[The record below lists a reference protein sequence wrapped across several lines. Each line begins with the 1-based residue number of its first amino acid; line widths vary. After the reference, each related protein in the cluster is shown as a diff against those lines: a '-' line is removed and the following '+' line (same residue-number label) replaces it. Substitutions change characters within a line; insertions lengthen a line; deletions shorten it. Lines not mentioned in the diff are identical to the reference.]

1 MNNIIFFNPRSGKYN
16 HTLPL
21 SILQIAASIQGKHNY
36 VIVDGNLEK
45 DPWKKIKEYIQSGE
59 YKYFASTVMPGPQLK
74 QAIPITKK
82 IKLEFPEIINIW
94 GGYFASNQYKSAI
107 NSGYIDYIIYGTGDY
122 TFPHLI
128 NALENKLKLD
138 EIENLIYKNGDEI
151 IKNKKGEIPDQDL
164 LPPLPLEQLNKFYPV
179 KEYIGKTYLGKK
191 TIAYHSSMGCPFT
204 CSFCGI
210 VPIFNARW
218 KSKSAENIY
227 KDILYLKEK
236 YEIDAILFFDNNFF
250 VSEKRASKFSELML
264 NEGINWWAESRIDT
278 MDKYSDNTLNLMQ
291 KAGCKMI
298 FFGAESGNDELLE
311 NMDKGGTQTGE
322 QIKDFAKRIKDF
334 NIIPE
339 YSFILGFPAESPEKV
354 EQQINYDI
362 NFIKEIKEI
371 NPDTEII
378 IYVFSPVP
386 TEDSNLLNQS
396 RELGFNYPQTL
407 EEWLNPSWENFDT
420 HRNPLTPWLTKEMI
434 TKIHNFE
441 IVLNGYSPTISDY
454 KLTKIQLKVI
464 KWLASIRYK
473 RNIFIF
479 PFEIKLLLKF
489 WLQYRKPEFEGF
501 YSE

>member
-1 MNNIIFFNPRSGKYN
+1 
-16 HTLPL
+16 
-21 SILQIAASIQGKHNY
+21 
-36 VIVDGNLEK
+36 
-45 DPWKKIKEYIQSGE
+45 
-59 YKYFASTVMPGPQLK
+59 
-74 QAIPITKK
+74 
-82 IKLEFPEIINIW
+82 
-94 GGYFASNQYKSAI
+94 
-107 NSGYIDYIIYGTGDY
+107 
-122 TFPHLI
+122 
-128 NALENKLKLD
+128 
-138 EIENLIYKNGDEI
+138 
-151 IKNKKGEIPDQDL
+151 
-164 LPPLPLEQLNKFYPV
+164 
-179 KEYIGKTYLGKK
+179 
-191 TIAYHSSMGCPFT
+191 
-204 CSFCGI
+204 
-210 VPIFNARW
+210 
-218 KSKSAENIY
+218 
-227 KDILYLKEK
+227 
-236 YEIDAILFFDNNFF
+236 
-250 VSEKRASKFSELML
+250 ML

-278 MDKYSDNTLNLMQ
+278 MNQYSDNTLNLMQ

-362 NFIKEIKEI
+362 NFIKEIKKI

-378 IYVFSPVP
+378 IYIYSPVP

-434 TKIHNFE
+434 AKIHNFE

-454 KLTKIQLKVI
+454 KLTKFQLKTI